1 MKQVI
6 GDAVALADNAVVTQ
20 EQIDN
25 CAIIQSKAELQL
37 HFHAV
42 CQGLNS
48 MLHAAAAFH
57 SGIVELDKS
66 SGFSRKLGVASEY
79 YEDGVGAVQKAA
91 AAAHELAA
99 GGGAFEAAASAT
111 AKLLDGAAHLAD
123 GIPIAS
129 FVLKGV
135 SFCVAHV
142 QGLKFDSRMKLII
155 KQLFPTL
162 NPASWSFVVEEV
174 ARCVT
179 VASAAD
185 IEALYQ
191 STADDRGA
199 IKNWF
204 RGKCAEY
211 GLATLTS
218 KAEDS
223 VVMAALQKVEAVTVL
238 ALNKRVPEGLEGKKL
253 AEFIVGCIAP
263 HASSASTSASTAA
276 TAHAGSPHPAPTSGR
291 LSPPPVALH
300 DTASHSEVEQL
311 RIKLEEQEVLN
322 KKLAQAQAEQEEREK
337 KREQELAALRKQMQ
351 KLAPQEKE
359 KDEAGSGGGLVLAS
373 TKSEANEKT
382 VKAAA
387 ATAAAPSAR
396 AH

>member
-1 MKQVI
+1 
-6 GDAVALADNAVVTQ
+6 
-20 EQIDN
+20 
-25 CAIIQSKAELQL
+25 
-37 HFHAV
+37 
-42 CQGLNS
+42 
-48 MLHAAAAFH
+48 
-57 SGIVELDKS
+57 
-66 SGFSRKLGVASEY
+66 
-79 YEDGVGAVQKAA
+79 
-91 AAAHELAA
+91 
-99 GGGAFEAAASAT
+99 
-111 AKLLDGAAHLAD
+111 
-123 GIPIAS
+123 
-129 FVLKGV
+129 
-135 SFCVAHV
+135 
-142 QGLKFDSRMKLII
+142 MKLII

-253 AEFIVGCIAP
+253 AEFIIGCIAP

-276 TAHAGSPHPAPTSGR
+276 TAHAGSHHPAPTSGQS
-291 LSPPPVALH
+291 SPPPVALH
-300 DTASHSEVEQL
+300 DTASHS
-311 RIKLEEQEVLN
+311 
-322 KKLAQAQAEQEEREK
+322 
-337 KREQELAALRKQMQ
+337 
-351 KLAPQEKE
+351 
-359 KDEAGSGGGLVLAS
+359 
-373 TKSEANEKT
+373 
-382 VKAAA
+382 
-387 ATAAAPSAR
+387 
-396 AH
+396 